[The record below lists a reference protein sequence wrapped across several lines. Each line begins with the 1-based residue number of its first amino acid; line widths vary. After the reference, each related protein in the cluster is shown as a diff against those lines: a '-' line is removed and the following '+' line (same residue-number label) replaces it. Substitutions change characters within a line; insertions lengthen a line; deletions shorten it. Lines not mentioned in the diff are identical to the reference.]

1 MKRFFA
7 AICCLVLCSIP
18 ALAKVKTAVKAGMTD
33 QQFVDFAAQT
43 DMVEC
48 NLGKL
53 AEDVAASQP
62 VKDYGQMLN
71 ADHSQN
77 LQQLKDVAQKGGFTV
92 PDAIDAANN
101 HKVIGPFHELKGA
114 EFDRRFVAA
123 MVKGHTEAIA
133 VFEKESVNA
142 MNPALKTYASDT
154 VPVLE
159 KHLHAAEALEKTH
172 PAAKGMTEN

>member
-7 AICCLVLCSIP
+7 AVCCVALFSIP
-18 ALAKVKTAVKAGMTD
+18 ALAKVKAAAKTGMSD

-62 VKDYGQMLN
+62 VKDYGNMLN

-77 LQQLKDVAQKGGFTV
+77 LQQLKDVAQKAGLTV
-92 PDAIDAANN
+92 PDAIDAENN
-101 HKVIGPFHELKGA
+101 RTLIGPFHELKGA
-114 EFDRRFVAA
+114 AFDHRFIPT

-133 VFEKESVNA
+133 AFKKEASDA
-142 MNPALKTYASDT
+142 QNPALKSYAQDT
-154 VPVLE
+154 LPVLE
-159 KHLHAAEALEKTH
+159 KHLDAAKALEKGK
-172 PAAKGMTEN
+172 AAK